1 MFIRSSENRS
11 SFDNFSFLGL
21 ARMDNL
27 MKLHS

>member
-11 SFDNFSFLGL
+11 SFDNFSFLGW